1 MTVSAEEIEQMNET
15 KRGHNLKMDDRH
27 NIKINDIVKI

>member
-1 MTVSAEEIEQMNET
+1 MKITTEQIEKMNEN
-15 KRGHNLKMDDRH
+15 KRGHNLKVDDKH